1 MFPTIYDAEYDQS
14 VQRLVLQFLSK
25 LEQLLPIPDL
35 QQVLRLHQTP
45 VPVGD
50 CQKMII
56 VQLVFRRRR
65 GWLRRHGWQRS
76 WGNTCVSLLPW
87 RRFCFITDRWR
98 ISARVGFPHV
108 HASALRFGRPLSR
121 FLSCSSAPSSSG
133 DDDDNGGK
141 LQSALTLPGVTYA
154 HINIYTECLSDANDD
169 REEIVA
175 EHFEED
181 SSVGAR
187 KPKTKKKKKVIG
199 RRKGIQEESGK
210 QGNFGNKKGWQK
222 RALSGVDRRFLI
234 TRPVEKTFPERDTK
248 CSKCEKVFELP
259 NQLTTHMRLHSFPY
273 SCIQCEKG
281 FISLSGYYQHQRVH
295 KRGRK
300 FICGQC
306 NKGFLCGYS
315 LRQHQQL
322 HQGPS
327 NTCTICGKAFS
338 KSGFVRHMQMHR
350 GEKNH
355 LCTVCGKSFLS
366 SGELLLHTRSHTG
379 EVPHTC
385 THCGKGF
392 STKGHLIVHMR
403 SHTGERPYQCS
414 LCPKRF
420 LTLGC
425 VKRHML
431 SHNGEKPFRCPTC
444 EKEFSQQG
452 NMKRHLA
459 THNND
464 PWAFIHRTCDW
475 VWTRC
480 RTMFF
485 WCMFGP
491 GGIEDYNC

>member
-1 MFPTIYDAEYDQS
+1 MFSDGGMAYCNTITVRGTGTTSVWAFCPEDASASSQTDGES
-14 VQRLVLQFLSK
+14 
-25 LEQLLPIPDL
+25 QLWF
-35 QQVLRLHQTP
+35 
-45 VPVGD
+45 
-50 CQKMII
+50 
-56 VQLVFRRRR
+56 VF
-65 GWLRRHGWQRS
+65 H
-76 WGNTCVSLLPW
+76 
-87 RRFCFITDRWR
+87 I
-98 ISARVGFPHV
+98 
-108 HASALRFGRPLSR
+108 HASPLRFGCPLSH
-121 FLSCSSAPSSSG
+121 FLSCSSATCSS
-133 DDDDNGGK
+133 DDDK

-154 HINIYTECLSDANDD
+154 HINIYTECLSDANGDK
-169 REEIVA
+169 EAIAV

-181 SSVGAR
+181 LSVRAI
-187 KPKTKKKKKVIG
+187 KKKTFGKCREMKKKKVIG
-199 RRKGIQEESGK
+199 KRKEKQDESAK
-210 QGNFGNKKGWQK
+210 QNNFENKKGRQK

-234 TRPVEKTFPERDTK
+234 TRSVDKNFTEKDTK

-300 FICGQC
+300 FICSQC
-306 NKGFLCGYS
+306 NKGFLCSYS
-315 LRQHQQL
+315 LRQHRQL
-322 HQGPS
+322 HEGPS
-327 NTCTICGKAFS
+327 NMCTICGKGFS
-338 KSGFVRHMQMHR
+338 KSGFARHMQMHR

-392 STKGHLIVHMR
+392 STKGHLIVHTR

-431 SHNGEKPFRCPTC
+431 SHNGEKPFKCPSC
-444 EKEFSQQG
+444 DKEFSQQG

-459 THNND
+459 THNSD
-464 PWAFIHRTCDW
+464 P
-475 VWTRC
+475 
-480 RTMFF
+480 
-485 WCMFGP
+485 
-491 GGIEDYNC
+491 